1 MSMNPQNLQLRSMV
15 TADNK
20 LELSLVE
27 IEVPE
32 PGPDEVIVKVE
43 ATPLNPSDLALLLG
57 PADISSARLSGSAQ
71 RPVVTADIPAKFM
84 KMVTARLGQ
93 SLPVGN
99 EGAGT
104 VIAAGSSATAQALLG
119 KTVGMAGGE
128 MYTRYRCMNA
138 MMCMELPEGT
148 SAADGASCFVNPM
161 TALGMVETMRAE
173 GHTAMVHTA
182 AASNLGQ
189 MLNRLCLEEEI
200 DLVNIVRKPEQEKTL
215 RDLGAKYVCN
225 SSADSF
231 FKDLNS
237 ALVTTGATL
246 AFDATGGGKLA
257 STILSSMEFAAAQAM
272 TEYNRY
278 GSDVYKQV
286 YVYGFL
292 DRNPTTLSINYGFC
306 WGMGGW
312 LLTHFLQKA
321 GTPKMMEMRARVS
334 NGLKTTFAS
343 HYSREISLVEA
354 LSLQAINEYARQA
367 TGEKFLINPQL

>member
-1 MSMNPQNLQLRSMV
+1 MNPKNLQLRSLV

-20 LELSLVE
+20 LELSLIE

-84 KMVTARLGQ
+84 KMVNARLGQ

-173 GHTAMVHTA
+173 GHTALVHTA